1 MYVDLFLTT
10 MEVNKKS
17 LQGFLEVEPCTF
29 QPNASKR
36 RFFVYNEIL
45 GAIMIFKDS
54 NPTSLRFPMQVIFV
68 GYFKR
73 VTQFSDNETKFA
85 LMKDSEILLL
95 NAESLNAKTS
105 WCQKLQSSVNKSSW
119 TAAVVDAWRVGVQ
132 PLAQLV
138 SKHEEEFPI
147 SLNEKA
153 LKFTTEV
160 YSKILSEDFPNW
172 AIKNNIFIEEAKSV
186 KPQINNDYFKIEEKM
201 KGESVSLFIVLS
213 KSLES
218 GEIEQVLNQDLI
230 KLKIY
235 RLDTL
240 AITKGSFQDPT
251 LVELDES
258 SGFSLVKVAASGAV
272 VHIYNH
278 QYSYFIEFVSVTK
291 AMLFINTLLKAK
303 SNNIQIK
310 SSILGELFFNIDSLL
325 LIQDDKVL
333 QTTMLEHIQEL
344 MTSNTSKVEACVYAL
359 LHARIRIG
367 QVSLSVY

>member
-1 MYVDLFLTT
+1 

-17 LQGFLEVEPCTF
+17 LRGFLEVEPCTF
-29 QPNASKR
+29 QPNSSKR
-36 RFFVYNEIL
+36 RFFVYNESL

-54 NPTSLRFPMQVIFV
+54 NPASLRFPMQVIFV

-73 VTQFSDNETKFA
+73 VTQFSDSETRFA

-95 NAESLNAKTS
+95 NAESLDAKVS

-132 PLAQLV
+132 SLAQLV
-138 SKHEEEFPI
+138 SQHEEEFPI
-147 SLNEKA
+147 SQNEKV
-153 LKFTTEV
+153 LKFAIEV
-160 YSKILSEDFPNW
+160 YGKILSQDFPEW
-172 AIKNNIFIEEAKSV
+172 AIKSNIFIEEAKSV
-186 KPQINNDYFKIEEKM
+186 KPQNNNEHFKIEEKM
-201 KGESVSLFIVLS
+201 KGESVFLFIVLS

-218 GEIEQVLNQDLI
+218 GELEQVLNQDLI
-230 KLKIY
+230 RLKVH

-240 AITKGSFQDPT
+240 AIINGSLKEPT

-278 QYSYFIEFVSVTK
+278 QYSFFIEFVSVTK
-291 AMLFINTLLKAK
+291 AILFINTLLKGK
-303 SNNIQIK
+303 SNNLQIK

-325 LIQDDKVL
+325 LVENDKIL

-344 MTSNTSKVEACVYAL
+344 MISNTSKVEACVYAL

-367 QVSLSVY
+367 QVNLSVY